1 MRPRFEVFL
10 SSSLS
15 ITVPTQA
22 ACQKLNQNSSLPTV
36 ESREEN
42 SFVNYKTHNTIIWL
56 GAYRKYA
63 ASYTDQESLVSR

>member
-1 MRPRFEVFL
+1 M
-10 SSSLS
+10 
-15 ITVPTQA
+15 
-22 ACQKLNQNSSLPTV
+22 